1 MKMSF
6 WNKKEVKI
14 LFKKLPYYNASL
26 EKPYIKRLSNIDML
40 RELSFYYQL
49 L

>member
-1 MKMSF
+1 MSF
-6 WNKKEVKI
+6 WNEKEVKR

-26 EKPYIKRLSNIDML
+26 EKPYIKRLNNIAML
-40 RELSFYYQL
+40 REPSFYYEL